1 MSIRHRLSD
10 SSGQSIIEFAV
21 VLPILV
27 VVALGVIDVG
37 YALLNQHVVT
47 KTTREG
53 SNLISRDTTLQD
65 AASAMKA
72 MSSAPVNFDNGSKL
86 IFSVIKRGATT
97 GTSNYDKLVLYQ
109 RYEFGSSVTGSS
121 TIKTKGAASF
131 GAAPNYEASNSDNNT
146 NLQITNLPANLVATR
161 GGMLYVTEVYTRHI
175 PITPIDRFGINLPKT
190 LYSIAYF

>member
-1 MSIRHRLSD
+1 
-10 SSGQSIIEFAV
+10 
-21 VLPILV
+21 
-27 VVALGVIDVG
+27 VG